1 MIPPAESTAPPRS
14 DAESEIP
21 AAAASG
27 STSSADRTDRGPAV
41 LNAFSIDVEDYY
53 HVSVFRRGVAAAEWG
68 GFESRVERNVDV
80 LLGLCADHDVKA
92 TFFVLGDVARR
103 FPALVRGVAGAGHE
117 IASHGMTHEKLTEL
131 SRAAARDEIRTS
143 KALLEDI
150 TGRAVRGFRAPS
162 FSIVRSSLW
171 ALDDLVEAGYAYDS
185 SIFPIG
191 RPDYG
196 IADAPRDPYV
206 ATTPAGRRITEF
218 PLTVAPWCGKPV
230 PVAGGGYFRLL
241 PYAVTA
247 WGFRRVNAA
256 GRAGMFYLHPWEID
270 PGQPDLRA
278 RTSRLG
284 GFRHYTGLKGME
296 SKLRRLLAEFR
307 FGTAVAV
314 LAERGF
320 PTA

>member
-1 MIPPAESTAPPRS
+1 MIQ
-14 DAESEIP
+14 
-21 AAAASG
+21 AAATTASRTGPG
-27 STSSADRTDRGPAV
+27 SKQAV

-53 HVSVFRRGVAAAEWG
+53 HVSVFRRGVAASEWA
-68 GFESRVERNVDV
+68 GFESRVERNVNV
-80 LLGLCADHDVKA
+80 LLGLCAERGVLA
-92 TFFVLGDVARR
+92 TFFILGDVARR
-103 FPALVRGVAGAGHE
+103 FPALVRTVAAAGHE
-117 IASHGMTHEKLTEL
+117 VASHGMSHEKLTEL
-131 SRAAARDEIRTS
+131 SRAAARDEIRDS
-143 KALLEDI
+143 KALLEDV
-150 TGRAVRGFRAPS
+150 TGRAVHGFRAPS

-171 ALDDLVEAGYAYDS
+171 ALDDLVEAGYSYDS

-196 IADAPRDPYV
+196 IADAPRDPYL

-218 PLTVAPWCGKPV
+218 PLTVAPWFGKPV

-241 PYAVTA
+241 PYGVTA
-247 WGFRRVNAA
+247 WGFHRVNDA

-284 GFRHYTGLKGME
+284 AFRHYTGLKGME
-296 SKLRRLLAEFR
+296 AKLRRLLAEFR
-307 FGTAVAV
+307 FGTAAAV

-320 PTA
+320 PPA